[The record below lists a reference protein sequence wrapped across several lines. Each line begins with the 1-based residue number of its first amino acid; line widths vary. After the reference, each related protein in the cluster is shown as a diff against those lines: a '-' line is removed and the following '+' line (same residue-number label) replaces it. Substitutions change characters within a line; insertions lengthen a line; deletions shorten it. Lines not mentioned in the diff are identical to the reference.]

1 MAAAIE
7 TIGPFLRPLF
17 TIFSL
22 EFAEF
27 FPMMTPRTR
36 STDCFVTGATGLV
49 GNNIVR
55 LLASQGR
62 MSSVLVRPKSP
73 AFNKAF
79 EGLSVERFEG
89 SLDDQKVIDEAC
101 EGASLVIHAAATVAV
116 GRCGLE
122 TMRHV
127 NVEGTRRIA
136 RAARHAGA
144 RMIHISSVDALGL
157 RHDGHLSDE
166 ETPKEGL
173 LECPYVV
180 TKREAEQVVLEE
192 IDRGLDA
199 VIVNPVFMLGP
210 WDWKPSSGRMLLEVG
225 SGWGVFAPSGSNDF
239 ADVRDVA
246 EGILAAAHRG
256 ITGRRYIL
264 GGHPRTYLEAWRCF
278 ARVAEK
284 MQPLGCAHPQITR
297 VFGRIGDLVGMVVG
311 HEMPINSVATEMS
324 MLAHN
329 FSSNRAV
336 TELGYHC
343 RSFET
348 TVIDTWHWFLE
359 HGYARSAKNRPV
371 LAR

>member
-1 MAAAIE
+1 
-7 TIGPFLRPLF
+7 
-17 TIFSL
+17 
-22 EFAEF
+22 
-27 FPMMTPRTR
+27 
-36 STDCFVTGATGLV
+36 
-49 GNNIVR
+49 
-55 LLASQGR
+55 
-62 MSSVLVRPKSP
+62 
-73 AFNKAF
+73 
-79 EGLSVERFEG
+79 
-89 SLDDQKVIDEAC
+89 
-101 EGASLVIHAAATVAV
+101 
-116 GRCGLE
+116 
-122 TMRHV
+122 
-127 NVEGTRRIA
+127 
-136 RAARHAGA
+136 
-144 RMIHISSVDALGL
+144 
-157 RHDGHLSDE
+157 
-166 ETPKEGL
+166 
-173 LECPYVV
+173 
-180 TKREAEQVVLEE
+180 
-192 IDRGLDA
+192 
-199 VIVNPVFMLGP
+199 
-210 WDWKPSSGRMLLEVG
+210 
-225 SGWGVFAPSGSNDF
+225 
-239 ADVRDVA
+239 VA